1 MKNVFGY
8 LIFFVATVMLNAG
21 IALAQEG
28 ELRGKITDKSS
39 GQPVSDAIVF
49 LEGQKR
55 QLATAAGGEFTFLG
69 LWPGTY
75 SVRITCAGYRDFII
89 PDIRIH
95 AFSGVL
101 LEVQLASSGGEA
113 STLSMQRLA
122 QTGAVHLIS
131 KEYIRNTP
139 VRGLENLLEQ
149 ESGVIRQNGELHVR
163 GGGTGELSFFVNG
176 ATATNLLT
184 ENGAMTIEAIPET
197 VEEIQ
202 FNSGAFGAEFGN
214 ATSAFTHTTLRSGEA
229 KFKAT
234 FDYRTDDFAKP
245 GEQFLGTSSFGYRH
259 AVATLGG
266 PLGERLRY
274 FIAGQ
279 HQYMRNRTVSFVE
292 PFRFDNLTDD
302 GLGGRPAGEP
312 LPDAIIFEQNYLPY
326 NWLQNN
332 TVQGNLV
339 FDAAPLS
346 LRLTGAYVH
355 DQRPHGTDTFTQAL
369 TNYFNLERSRENTTN
384 TGFVSLRA
392 THALSSAAF
401 LAFNAS
407 YSNRSFSSADPA
419 FGNDWMSYADSAK
432 VTPLGYPGW
441 VERYRGPLAHS
452 IILNFPMTAR
462 GAAHNGF
469 GKNRQSHLGFSAD
482 LTAIPVPFWKI
493 KTGARFD
500 RWALRHYGVAN
511 ISNALTFLYG
521 SNGNTP
527 REFDSPEQRALE
539 LARAGAISHRGY
551 DVDGNEADA
560 GTDKPQQP
568 EYLAFY
574 AQSEYRLHKVLLNA
588 GLRYERIASKAT
600 VLLLGL
606 DPLFDPYVLLE
617 AKPTDHFLPRFG
629 FTLSLREGTSLHGS
643 VGKYLESSIFQ
654 AEPAR
659 QMKYEFGLWQAIADA
674 MEFNGV
680 FFSRVDKLRVMDPT
694 GYDEE
699 FTDETRGIEL
709 NAVLRPFQRL
719 QAEVQY
725 SWTDF
730 MDDESPVTRV
740 VASDGTILYYLT
752 ANWLS
757 RVPLPSHRGIL
768 QLDYRFAK
776 NEATTFLRGLGLH
789 MIFSLTSGNDYIRS
803 DVPLSLGQS
812 NPINFG
818 VRPLMDS
825 RFTAPTKTAQTPSRF
840 QIDLS
845 LNKIVD
851 LGSFDLDV
859 YVHALNLLNAKHVLN
874 VYPYTGK
881 PDDDGWLSSP
891 LADPYKQLEN
901 YEAFYRA
908 INLENRW
915 AYTRATG
922 NDIYGQPRQLR
933 LGARV
938 SF

>member
-1 MKNVFGY
+1 MKNAFGY

-21 IALAQEG
+21 MALAQEG
-28 ELRGKITDKSS
+28 ELHGKITDKSS
-39 GQPVSDAIVF
+39 GQPVPGAIIF

-55 QLATAAGGEFTFLG
+55 HVETAADGEFILLG
-69 LWPGTY
+69 LWPGRYT
-75 SVRITCAGYRDFII
+75 VRITCAGYSDLTI
-89 PDIRIH
+89 PEVRIH
-95 AFSGVL
+95 AFSGAML
-101 LEVQLASSGGEA
+101 DVQLASSGGEA
-113 STLSMQRLA
+113 STFSMQRLA
-122 QTGAVHLIS
+122 QTGTVQLIS
-131 KEYIRNTP
+131 KEYIQNTP
-139 VRGLENLLEQ
+139 VRWLENLLEQ
-149 ESGVIRQNGELHVR
+149 ESGVIRQNGELYVR
-163 GGGTGELSFFVNG
+163 GGAAGELSFFVNG
-176 ATATNLLT
+176 ATATNLFT
-184 ENGAMTIEAIPET
+184 ENGAMTIEAIPEA

-202 FNSGAFGAEFGN
+202 LYSGAFGAEFGN

-302 GLGGRPAGEP
+302 GLEGRPAGEP
-312 LPDAIIFEQNYLPY
+312 LPDAIVFEKNYLPH

-332 TVQGNLV
+332 AVQGNLV
-339 FDAAPLS
+339 FDAAPLN
-346 LRLTGAYVH
+346 LRFTGAYVQ
-355 DQRPHGTDTFTQAL
+355 DQRPQGTDTFTHAL
-369 TNYFNLERSRENTTN
+369 TNYFNLERSRENTTK

-392 THALSSAAF
+392 THALSSVAF

-441 VERYRGPLAHS
+441 VERYRGPLPHS

-462 GAAHNGF
+462 GAGHNGF
-469 GKNRQSHLGFSAD
+469 LKNQQSHLGFSAD
-482 LTAIPVPFWKI
+482 LTALPAPAWKI

-500 RWALRHYGVAN
+500 HWALRHYGVAN

-521 SNGNTP
+521 RNGNTP

-539 LARAGAISHRGY
+539 LARAGAISHIGY
-551 DVDGNEADA
+551 DVDGNEIDS
-560 GTDKPQQP
+560 GIDKPQQP
-568 EYLAFY
+568 EYLALY
-574 AQSEYRLHKVLLNA
+574 AQSEYHFHKVLLNA
-588 GLRYERIASKAT
+588 GLRYERIASRAT
-600 VLLLGL
+600 VLLPGS
-606 DPLFDPYVLLE
+606 DPLFDPYIVTE
-617 AKPTDHFLPRFG
+617 AKPTNHFLPRFG
-629 FTLSLREGTSLHGS
+629 FTLPLREGTSLHGS
-643 VGKYLESSIFQ
+643 MGKYLESSIFQ
-654 AEPAR
+654 AEPVR
-659 QMKYEFGLWQAIADA
+659 QSKYEFGLRHAIAEA
-674 MEFNGV
+674 AEFNGV

-709 NAVLRPFQRL
+709 NAGLRPFQRL
-719 QAEVQY
+719 QAEMRY

-730 MDDESPVTRV
+730 VDDESPVTRV

-752 ANWLS
+752 TDWLS
-757 RVPLPSHRGIL
+757 PVPLPSHRGIL

-776 NEATTFLRGLGLH
+776 NEETTFLRGFG
-789 MIFSLTSGNDYIRS
+789 MYVIFSLTSGHDYSRS
-803 DVPLSLGQS
+803 DAPLNLGQG
-812 NPINFG
+812 NPFNFG

-825 RFTAPTKTAQTPSRF
+825 RFTAPTTTAQTPSRF

-933 LGARV
+933 LGVRM

>member
-1 MKNVFGY
+1 MKNAFWY
-8 LIFFVATVMLNAG
+8 LIFSVAAVMLNAG

-28 ELRGKITDKSS
+28 ELRGKITNKGS

-55 QLATAAGGEFTFLG
+55 QVATAAGGEFTLLG
-69 LWPGTY
+69 LWPGRY
-75 SVRITCAGYRDFII
+75 SVRITCAGYHDFII

-95 AFSGVL
+95 AFAGAK

-113 STLSMQRLA
+113 STFSMQRLA
-122 QTGAVHLIS
+122 QTGTVHLIS
-131 KEYIRNTP
+131 KEYIQNTP

-163 GGGTGELSFFVNG
+163 GGAAGELSFFFNG
-176 ATATNLLT
+176 ATVTNPLAG
-184 ENGAMTIEAIPET
+184 NGAMTIEAIPEA

-202 FNSGAFGAEFGN
+202 FYSGAFGAEFGN

-229 KFKAT
+229 KFNTT

-279 HQYMRNRTVSFVE
+279 HQYMRNRTPSFVA
-292 PFRFDNLTDD
+292 PFRFDNLADD
-302 GLGGRPAGEP
+302 GLEGRPAGEL
-312 LPDAIIFEQNYLPY
+312 LPDAIFFEKNYLPY

-332 TVQGNLV
+332 AVQGNLV

-355 DQRPHGTDTFTQAL
+355 DQRPQGTDTFTQAL
-369 TNYFNLERSRENTTN
+369 TNYFNLERSRENIAK

-392 THALSSAAF
+392 THALSPAAF
-401 LAFNAS
+401 LAVQAS
-407 YSNRSFSSADPA
+407 YSNRSFNSADPA

-432 VTPLGYPGW
+432 ITPLGYSGW

-462 GAAHNGF
+462 GAANNGF
-469 GKNRQSHLGFSAD
+469 LKNQQSHLGFSAD
-482 LTAIPVPFWKI
+482 LTAMPAPFWKI

-500 RWALRHYGVAN
+500 RWTLRYYGVAN
-511 ISNALTFLYG
+511 ISNALILLYG
-521 SNGNTP
+521 RDGNTP

-539 LARAGAISHRGY
+539 MARAGIISHVGY
-551 DVDGNEADA
+551 DVDGNEIDS
-560 GTDKPQQP
+560 GIDKPQQP
-568 EYLAFY
+568 DYLAFY
-574 AQSEYRLHKVLLNA
+574 VQNEYRFRGMLLNA
-588 GLRYERIASKAT
+588 GLRYERIASKA
-600 VLLLGL
+600 VVMSPGA
-606 DPLFDPYVLLE
+606 DPIFDPYVISE
-617 AKPTDHFLPRFG
+617 AKPADHFLPRFG
-629 FTLSLREGTSLHGS
+629 FTLPLREGTSLHGGI
-643 VGKYLESSIFQ
+643 GKYLESPTLQ
-654 AEPAR
+654 AEPGR
-659 QMKYEFGLWQAIADA
+659 QTKYEFGLRHAIADA
-674 MEFNGV
+674 AEFTGV
-680 FFSRVDKLRVMDPT
+680 FFSRVDKLRVTDPT

-699 FTDETRGIEL
+699 FIDETRGIEL
-709 NAVLRPFQRL
+709 NVGLRPFQRL
-719 QAEVQY
+719 QTEMQY

-730 MDDESPVTRV
+730 VDNESPVMRV

-752 ANWLS
+752 TNWLS

-776 NEATTFLRGLGLH
+776 NEETTFLRGLGMH
-789 MIFSLTSGNDYIRS
+789 VIFSLASGHDYNRS
-803 DVPLSLGQS
+803 DAPLSLGQS

-825 RFTAPTKTAQTPSRF
+825 RFAGPTTTAQTPSRF

-851 LGSFDLDV
+851 LGSFDVDV
-859 YVHALNLLNAKHVLN
+859 YVHALNLLNTKHVLN

-891 LADPYKQLEN
+891 LAEPYKQLPN

-915 AYTRATG
+915 AYTQATG

-933 LGARV
+933 FGARM

>member
-1 MKNVFGY
+1 MKSVFGY
-8 LIFFVATVMLNAG
+8 LIFFVVSVVLNAG
-21 IALAQEG
+21 MALAQEG
-28 ELRGKITDKSS
+28 ELHGKITDKSS
-39 GQPVSDAIVF
+39 GQPVPGAIIF

-55 QLATAAGGEFTFLG
+55 HVETAADGEFILLG
-69 LWPGTY
+69 LWPRRYT
-75 SVRITCAGYRDFII
+75 VRITCSGYNDFIM

-95 AFSGVL
+95 AFSGAL

-113 STLSMQRLA
+113 STFATQKLV
-122 QTGAVHLIS
+122 QTGTVHLIS
-131 KEYIRNTP
+131 KEYIQNTP

-149 ESGVIRQNGELHVR
+149 ESGVIRQNRELHIR
-163 GGGTGELSFFVNG
+163 GGAAGELSFFVNG
-176 ATATNLLT
+176 ATATNPLA
-184 ENGAMTIEAIPET
+184 ENGAMTIEAIPEA

-202 FNSGAFGAEFGN
+202 FYSGAFGAEFGN
-214 ATSAFTHTTLRSGEA
+214 ATSAFTHTILRSGEA
-229 KFKAT
+229 KFNAT
-234 FDYRTDDFAKP
+234 FDYRTDDFVKP

-266 PLGERLRY
+266 PLGERIRY

-279 HQYMRNRTVSFVE
+279 HQYMRNRTPSFVE
-292 PFRFDNLTDD
+292 PFRFDNLTED
-302 GLGGRPAGEP
+302 GLEGRPAGEP
-312 LPDAIIFEQNYLPY
+312 LPDAIVFEKNYLPH

-332 TVQGNLV
+332 AIQGNLV
-339 FDAAPLS
+339 FEAAPLS

-355 DQRPHGTDTFTQAL
+355 DQRPQGTDTFTHAL
-369 TNYFNLERSRENTTN
+369 TNYFNLERSRENSTK

-392 THALSSAAF
+392 THALSSSTF
-401 LAFNAS
+401 LALNAS
-407 YSNRSFSSADPA
+407 YSNRSFNSADPA

-452 IILNFPMTAR
+452 VVSNFQMTAR
-462 GAAHNGF
+462 GAANNGF
-469 GKNRQSHLGFSAD
+469 LKNQQSHLGFSAD

-500 RWALRHYGVAN
+500 RWTLRHYGVGY
-511 ISNALTFLYG
+511 ISNTLILLYG
-521 SNGNTP
+521 RNGNTP

-539 LARAGAISHRGY
+539 LGRAGVISHVGY

-560 GTDKPQQP
+560 GADKPQQP

-574 AQSEYRLHKVLLNA
+574 AQSEFRFHNVLLDG

-600 VLLLGL
+600 VYLPGL
-606 DPLFDPYVLLE
+606 DPFFDPYIVTE
-617 AKPTDHFLPRFG
+617 AKPTNHILPRLSL
-629 FTLSLREGTSLHGS
+629 TLPLREGTSLQGS
-643 VGKYLESSIFQ
+643 MGKYLASSVFR
-654 AEPAR
+654 AEPVR
-659 QMKYEFGLWQAIADA
+659 QSKYEFGLRHAIAEA
-674 MEFNGV
+674 AEFNGV
-680 FFSRVDKLRVMDPT
+680 FFSRVDKLRVTDPT
-694 GYDEE
+694 GYVEE

-709 NAVLRPFQRL
+709 NVGLRPFQRL

-730 MDDESPVTRV
+730 VDDEPPVTRV

-776 NEATTFLRGLGLH
+776 NEETTFLRGFG
-789 MIFSLTSGNDYIRS
+789 MYVIFSLTSGHDYSRS
-803 DVPLSLGQS
+803 DAPLSLGQS

-825 RFTAPTKTAQTPSRF
+825 YFTVPTTTAQTPSRF
-840 QIDLS
+840 QIDVS
-845 LNKIVD
+845 LNKIFD
-851 LGSFDLDV
+851 LGSLDLDV
-859 YVHALNLLNAKHVLN
+859 YVHALNLLNTKHVLN

-891 LADPYKQLEN
+891 LAEPYKQLEN

-922 NDIYGQPRQLR
+922 DDIYGQPRQLR
-933 LGARV
+933 LGVRM

>member
-1 MKNVFGY
+1 MKSVFGY
-8 LIFFVATVMLNAG
+8 LIFFVVSVVLNAG

-28 ELRGKITDKSS
+28 ELRGKVTAKSS
-39 GQPVSDAIVF
+39 GQPVSGAIVF
-49 LEGQKR
+49 LDGQNR
-55 QLATAAGGEFTFLG
+55 QVTTAAGGEFTLLG

-75 SVRITCAGYRDFII
+75 SVRISSSGYNDFII

-95 AFSGVL
+95 AFSGAL
-101 LEVQLASSGGEA
+101 LEIQLASSGEEA
-113 STLSMQRLA
+113 STFSMRRLA
-122 QTGAVHLIS
+122 QTGTAHLIS
-131 KEYIRNTP
+131 KEYIQNTP
-139 VRGLENLLEQ
+139 VRGLENLLEL
-149 ESGVIRQNGELHVR
+149 EAGVIRQNGELHIR
-163 GGGTGELSFFVNG
+163 GGAAGELSFFVNG
-176 ATATNLLT
+176 ATATNPLA
-184 ENGAMTIEAIPET
+184 ENGAMTIEAIPEA

-202 FNSGAFGAEFGN
+202 FYSGAFGAEFGN

-259 AVATLGG
+259 VVATLGG

-302 GLGGRPAGEP
+302 GLEGRPAGEP
-312 LPDAIIFEQNYLPY
+312 LPDAIVFEKNYLPH

-332 TVQGNLV
+332 AVQGNLV
-339 FDAAPLS
+339 FDAAPLN
-346 LRLTGAYVH
+346 LRFTGAYVQ
-355 DQRPHGTDTFTQAL
+355 DQRPQGTDTFTHAL
-369 TNYFNLERSRENTTN
+369 TNYFNLERSRENTTK

-392 THALSSAAF
+392 THALSSVAF

-407 YSNRSFSSADPA
+407 YSNRLFSSADPA

-462 GAAHNGF
+462 GAANNGF
-469 GKNRQSHLGFSAD
+469 LKDRQSHLGFSAD
-482 LTAIPVPFWKI
+482 LTAMLAPAWKI

-500 RWALRHYGVAN
+500 RWTLRHYGVAN
-511 ISNALTFLYG
+511 ISNALTLLYG
-521 SNGNTP
+521 RNGNTP

-539 LARAGAISHRGY
+539 LGRAGVISHVGY

-560 GTDKPQQP
+560 GIDKPQQP

-574 AQSEYRLHKVLLNA
+574 AQSEYRFHKVLLNA
-588 GLRYERIASKAT
+588 GLRYEHIASKAT
-600 VLLLGL
+600 VLLPGR

-629 FTLSLREGTSLHGS
+629 FTLPLREGASLHGS
-643 VGKYLESSIFQ
+643 MGKYLESSVFR
-654 AEPAR
+654 AEPLR
-659 QMKYEFGLWQAIADA
+659 QMKYEFGLRHAIAKA
-674 MEFNGV
+674 AEFNGV
-680 FFSRVDKLRVMDPT
+680 FFSRVDKLRVTDPT

-709 NAVLRPFQRL
+709 NVGLRPFQRL
-719 QAEVQY
+719 QAEMRY

-730 MDDESPVTRV
+730 VENSSPVTRV
-740 VASDGTILYYLT
+740 EATDGTILYYLT
-752 ANWLS
+752 IDWLS

-768 QLDYRFAK
+768 QFDYRFAK
-776 NEATTFLRGLGLH
+776 DEATTFLRGLGMH
-789 MIFSLTSGNDYIRS
+789 VIFSLTSGHEYIRS
-803 DVPLSLGQS
+803 DAPLSLGQS

-825 RFTAPTKTAQTPSRF
+825 RFTAPTTTAQTPSRF

-845 LNKIVD
+845 LDKTFD
-851 LGSFDLDV
+851 LGSFDLGV
-859 YVHALNLLNAKHVLN
+859 YVHALNLLDTKHVLN

-891 LADPYKQLEN
+891 LAEPYKQLEN

-933 LGARV
+933 LGVRM